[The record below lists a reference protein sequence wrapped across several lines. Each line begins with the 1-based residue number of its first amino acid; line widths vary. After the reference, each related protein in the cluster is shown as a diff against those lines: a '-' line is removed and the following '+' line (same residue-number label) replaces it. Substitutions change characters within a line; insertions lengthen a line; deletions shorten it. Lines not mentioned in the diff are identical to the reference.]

1 MGFHSKIKVKS
12 NKNKGEF
19 VLADKN
25 VRVRYAPS
33 PTGHLHIGNARTA
46 IFNYLFARHNHGKFI
61 IRIEDTDQKRDVKGG
76 TQSQL
81 NNLKWLG
88 LDWDEGPDVGGPYG
102 PYRQTIRYRENVY
115 TPLIQKLLKEGK
127 AYYSYRTEAQLKS
140 DRAEQKA
147 IGVPPHYTYEYEGMT
162 PDQKKQYIAKA
173 KAKGL
178 KPVVRFRVPK
188 GKTYSWNDIVKG
200 KLSFDSDDIGGD
212 FVIAKRSGMPTY
224 NFAVVVDDHKMK
236 ISHVFRG
243 DDHVSNTPKQL
254 MIYQA
259 FGWTP
264 PKFGHM
270 SLITSAKTGKKLS
283 KRDESVLQFI
293 EQYRQLGYL
302 PEAMFNFIT
311 LLGWSPKGTQEL
323 YSKKQFIKI
332 YDPTRLSKSPAKF
345 DQKKLAWINNQ
356 YVKRSD
362 ENEVMDSALYEL
374 IKAGNLPKDPDPKT
388 LEWARQLIRLYKPQ
402 MSYMA
407 QINKDAAVFFKEPA
421 KVSGAALKEISNDT
435 APKVLKLFYHRVKNL
450 PIFDQYQ
457 ILQVI
462 LSIQKDTGI
471 RGRKLWM
478 PIRIAVTHEMSG
490 PELPESIEL
499 IGRKTAMKHI
509 GEVLKQISK

>member
-1 MGFHSKIKVKS
+1 M
-12 NKNKGEF
+12 
-19 VLADKN
+19 ADEN

-76 TQSQL
+76 TKSQL
-81 NNLKWLG
+81 DNLKWLG
-88 LDWDEGPDVGGPYG
+88 LDWDEGPDVGGNYG
-102 PYRQTIRYRENVY
+102 PYRQTTRYKQGDIY
-115 TPLIQKLLKEGK
+115 QPLIKKLLDDGN
-127 AYYSYRTEAQLKS
+127 AYYSYRTEAQLKA

-162 PDQKKQYIAKA
+162 DDEKKAYIAKC

-188 GKTYSWNDIVKG
+188 NKTYSWDDIVKG
-200 KLSFDSDDIGGD
+200 HLSFKSKDIGGD

-236 ISHVFRG
+236 ITHVFRG

-254 MIYQA
+254 MIYEA
-259 FGWTP
+259 LGWKA

-270 SLITSAKTGKKLS
+270 SLITSATTGKKLS

-302 PEAMFNFIT
+302 PEAIFNFIT
-311 LLGWSPKGTQEL
+311 LLGWSPKGTQEI
-323 YSKKQFIKI
+323 YTKKQFIKM
-332 YDPTRLSKSPAKF
+332 YDPKRLSISPAKF
-345 DQKKLAWINNQ
+345 DKKKLAWINNQ

-362 ENEVMDSALYEL
+362 ENEVMDAALYEL

-402 MSYMA
+402 MSYMS
-407 QINKDAAVFFKEPA
+407 QINKEASVFFKEPA
-421 KVSGAALKEISNDT
+421 KVSGAALKEISNET
-435 APKVLKLFYHRVKNL
+435 APKVLKAFYDKAKAL

-457 ILQVI
+457 ILNAI
-462 LSIQKDTGI
+462 YSIQDETGI

-478 PIRIAVTHEMSG
+478 PIRIAVSHEMTG

-499 IGRKTAMKHI
+499 IGRKTALKHVK
-509 GEVLKQISK
+509 EVLDQITK